1 MKISKDDMIKMLQIM
16 DNNTG
21 ALLKLQEAYMQEQ
34 TVANTMPGVLQWA
47 GEHPTELVLLLLS
60 HCLNGHDSTT
70 CGSSF
75 SKPFTDL
82 GIHVITDSAQYS
94 EHT

>member
-34 TVANTMPGVLQWA
+34 TKVYHEQWKVRYLTRRLKA
-47 GEHPTELVLLLLS
+47 INPHEAVSEEELDAMIHAKEH
-60 HCLNGHDSTT
+60 
-70 CGSSF
+70 
-75 SKPFTDL
+75 
-82 GIHVITDSAQYS
+82 
-94 EHT
+94 

>member
-34 TVANTMPGVLQWA
+34 TKVYHEQWK
-47 GEHPTELVLLLLS
+47 V
-60 HCLNGHDSTT
+60 
-70 CGSSF
+70 
-75 SKPFTDL
+75 
-82 GIHVITDSAQYS
+82 
-94 EHT
+94 